1 MDKNEIVE
9 QMNGF
14 LHDTLVSLCSWLKKR
29 LQRLSMDYWDG
40 YVLSH
45 LSDMQLHD
53 VRENHITELD
63 DLDLAG
69 LLRVTRGNWKA
80 LNSLEPLPK
89 IMYEYLEAM
98 GIIRNNWAHIHT
110 DLPEDKQVINEL
122 KVMEKFLEMIS
133 APLSVSKEV
142 NDAILRLENHLPL
155 DSDTEALMEENE
167 MLEDENRDLKEENG
181 ELRKQLEKM
190 KK

>member
-14 LHDTLVSLCSWLKKR
+14 LHDTLVSLCDWLKDR
-29 LQRLSMDYWDG
+29 LPRLSMDYWDT
-40 YVLSH
+40 YVLDK

-63 DLDLAG
+63 DLDLSG

-80 LNSLEPLPK
+80 LNTLEPLPK

-98 GIIRNNWAHIHT
+98 GIIRNNWAHIHA
-110 DLPEDKQVINEL
+110 DLPDDKQVINEL
-122 KVMEKFLEMIS
+122 KVMDKFLEMIS
-133 APLSVSKEV
+133 APLSVSNEIK
-142 NDAILRLENHLPL
+142 DTILKLEKHLPL
-155 DSDTEALMEENE
+155 DSDNEALLEENKE
-167 MLEDENRDLKEENG
+167 LEDENAR
-181 ELRKQLEKM
+181 LRKELKRL